1 MKLNSL
7 DDIDIEILDILQGDA
22 DVSDKHLAK
31 RVGLSPSSVLA
42 RLRRLKKEGVIRRYV
57 AILDEEKLQKST
69 VAYVFV
75 TLSRHDVKIAQS
87 FVKKIRENPFV
98 MECSHITGKADY
110 LLRVVARDIPQYREI
125 LMGRIVPMA
134 EIESVQ
140 TWFVLKTEKRE
151 TRLPI
156 RDELPDAKGGK
167 K

>member
-1 MKLNSL
+1 MKYNSL
-7 DDIDIEILDILQGDA
+7 DDIDIKILDILQGDA
-22 DVSDKHLAK
+22 DVPDKHLAAK
-31 RVGLSPSSVLA
+31 VGLSPSSVLA
-42 RLRRLKKEGVIRRYV
+42 RLRKLKKEGIIKRYV

-75 TLSRHDVKIAQS
+75 TLVRHEVKIAQS
-87 FVKKIRENPFV
+87 FVKMIRENPYV

-125 LMGRIVPMA
+125 LMERIIPME
-134 EIESVQ
+134 EIASVQ

-156 RDELPDAKGGK
+156 YGNLLDTRKGK